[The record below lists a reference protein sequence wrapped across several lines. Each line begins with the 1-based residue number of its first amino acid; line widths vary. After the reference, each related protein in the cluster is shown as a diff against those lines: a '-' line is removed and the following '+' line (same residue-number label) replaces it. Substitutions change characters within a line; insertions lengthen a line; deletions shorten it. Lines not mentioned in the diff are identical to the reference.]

1 MALGVLAHVAAEYIM
16 NLGRT
21 LRFYS
26 DRYAGKLTPEV
37 SPWRLRPR
45 SLSR

>member
-26 DRYAGKLTPEV
+26 DRYAGKLTTEV
-37 SPWRLRPR
+37 RL
-45 SLSR
+45 

>member
-1 MALGVLAHVAAEYIM
+1 MALEVLSQVAAEYIM

-26 DRYAGKLTPEV
+26 DRYGSTMSDEVRLTPLSLL
-37 SPWRLRPR
+37 SPY
-45 SLSR
+45 

>member
-1 MALGVLAHVAAEYIM
+1 MALGVLAHVAAEFIV

-26 DRYAGKLTPEV
+26 DRYGNKLSTEV
-37 SPWRLRPR
+37 SGVALHRAARC
-45 SLSR
+45 